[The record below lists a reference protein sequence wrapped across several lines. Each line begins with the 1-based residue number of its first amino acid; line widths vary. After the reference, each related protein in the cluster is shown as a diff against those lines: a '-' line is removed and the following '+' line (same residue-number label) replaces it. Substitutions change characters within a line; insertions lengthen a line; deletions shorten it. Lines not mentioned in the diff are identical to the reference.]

1 MTKYNDD
8 DLTRE
13 DDDMTREQKA
23 GQQNRKDTAKT
34 QDKEFY
40 QEIDNRRDKSQGENS
55 EDKMRPMR
63 REGQMDQDDMD
74 EESR

>member
-1 MTKYNDD
+1 MAKHN
-8 DLTRE
+8 

-23 GQQNRKDTAKT
+23 GQQSSKDKAGT

-40 QEIDNRRDKSQGENS
+40 QEIDRRSGKSQDENS
-55 EDKMRPMR
+55 KDKMR
-63 REGQMDQDDMD
+63 REGQMDQDDMN